1 MHNITLRQIGQYLLF
16 AVTAYF
22 GISMAVF
29 PLVGGR
35 AVDRWHLPYV
45 ETFDYIQTLDYPQL
59 GGNWEVR
66 NGALLQTVETDTD
79 LMAVIPVDL
88 QPDQPYRFQ
97 THLDFRGGQHSGGL
111 MFNLQ
116 QPNSRQQSQLVRFG
130 SGQGL
135 NYLIYGYFDEQGS
148 FVTQGTTT
156 PFELI
161 QPVSGVDLGVKVGT
175 DTYDVYLNNNLV
187 ASGVPLIYSGGQ
199 LALTTW
205 FSQVAF
211 DNISIDLLEVEAP
224 PQFVATDVPQSG
236 VIIAA
241 FTDTFEDPSTE
252 SEWLSLGG
260 NWTFES
266 GTLIQSSPEGE
277 DYSISH
283 AAAYE
288 QFILRVQF
296 SHREGAGAGV
306 LFNMPQTDS
315 LHNAQIVRYQDENNL
330 VWGYFDDEGIFQQQG
345 STPVMNPETSSRIL
359 EVATNGSSYG
369 IMLDGRPI
377 TVGVPLHSTNG
388 YIGLT
393 TSNAIAAFEQV
404 EIFTDTAG
412 I

>member
-1 MHNITLRQIGQYLLF
+1 
-16 AVTAYF
+16 
-22 GISMAVF
+22 
-29 PLVGGR
+29 
-35 AVDRWHLPYV
+35 
-45 ETFDYIQTLDYPQL
+45 
-59 GGNWEVR
+59 
-66 NGALLQTVETDTD
+66 
-79 LMAVIPVDL
+79 
-88 QPDQPYRFQ
+88 
-97 THLDFRGGQHSGGL
+97 
-111 MFNLQ
+111 
-116 QPNSRQQSQLVRFG
+116 
-130 SGQGL
+130 
-135 NYLIYGYFDEQGS
+135 
-148 FVTQGTTT
+148 
-156 PFELI
+156 
-161 QPVSGVDLGVKVGT
+161 
-175 DTYDVYLNNNLV
+175 
-187 ASGVPLIYSGGQ
+187 
-199 LALTTW
+199 
-205 FSQVAF
+205 
-211 DNISIDLLEVEAP
+211 

-404 EIFTDTAG
+404 EIFTDT
-412 I
+412 